1 MSNSGIVVLMM
12 ILLALSLLLL
22 FRLIVFAMNGKE
34 GFDYYITRAEM
45 TGDGDRIVRD
55 SGRVRALQPVIEI
68 LMCAVLLSGFAGF
81 LTGNAAGPFAAW
93 LKKYG
98 LWASL
103 VLLVLLAGV
112 VITVRL
118 NIARQMKEN
127 PPDTILPDKEEYTVV
142 GTRNPKRVQL
152 LSGLPL
158 MLVLLSV
165 IWGIGLTSKYVSR
178 RIMLFL
184 LLLSLGLTVFMLWAA
199 HRERRNFIQIMVID
213 CRGIR
218 IVRKEELPGRLI
230 PWKDIGRITVSG
242 NRLEISWL
250 RENSA
255 DDGEIVVS
263 LEKSLIRGDTIA
275 TVAEYYRRK
284 ANQDRQ
290 DTAQH

>member
-1 MSNSGIVVLMM
+1 MSNSGVVILMM

-22 FRLIVFAMNGKE
+22 FRLIKFAMNGKE

-81 LTGNAAGPFAAW
+81 LTGNAAGPFAVW

-98 LWASL
+98 LWVSL

-118 NIARQMKEN
+118 NIAGQMKEN

-158 MLVLLSV
+158 MLALLSV

-184 LLLSLGLTVFMLWAA
+184 LLLSLGLIVFVLWAA

-230 PWKDIGRITVSG
+230 PWKDIGLITVSG

-250 RENSA
+250 RENGA
-255 DDGEIVVS
+255 DDGKIVVS
-263 LEKSLIRGDTIA
+263 LEKSLIRGETIA
-275 TVAEYYRRK
+275 TVAEHYRRK
-284 ANQDRQ
+284 ADENGL
-290 DTAQH
+290 DTAQC